1 MHARDWFL
9 VFLAVLLPPLP
20 VAVKRGFSLDL
31 LINVVL
37 FIFLYL
43 PGLIHALYIISK
55 YPEPESHVHLG
66 DEHATHG
73 YGSV

>member
-20 VAVKRGFSLDL
+20 VAIKRGFSMDL
-31 LINVVL
+31 AINVCL

-43 PGLIHALYIISK
+43 PGLIHALYIISL
-55 YPEPESHVHLG
+55 YPEPESRVRL
-66 DEHATHG
+66 DESQSG
-73 YGSV
+73 QNYGSV

>member
-1 MHARDWFL
+1 MHARDWFM

-20 VAVKRGFSLDL
+20 VAVKRGFSMDL
-31 LINVVL
+31 LINVCL
-37 FIFLYL
+37 SIFVYL

-66 DEHATHG
+66 EHDQPQG
-73 YGSV
+73 YGAV